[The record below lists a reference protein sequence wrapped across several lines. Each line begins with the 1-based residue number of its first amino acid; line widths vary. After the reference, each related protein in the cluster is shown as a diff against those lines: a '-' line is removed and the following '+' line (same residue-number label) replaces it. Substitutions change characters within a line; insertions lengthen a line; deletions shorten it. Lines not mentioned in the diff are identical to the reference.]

1 MSVPGLSK
9 THFKRNTE
17 IGDVKLYGSGI
28 PYIYNCNERYRSC
41 KSTKECKKIAKIT
54 QKQSMHTCV
63 YQEVRNVSFLENLFS
78 CKHRFEIRPF
88 ALLLTQCL
96 LNKIQQKR
104 YRCFPLLKRH
114 LECDL
119 KMTTLKLLEYRS
131 CILFRWFPREESI
144 TQRYSGIHIK

>member
-54 QKQSMHTCV
+54 QK
-63 YQEVRNVSFLENLFS
+63 
-78 CKHRFEIRPF
+78 
-88 ALLLTQCL
+88 
-96 LNKIQQKR
+96 
-104 YRCFPLLKRH
+104 
-114 LECDL
+114 
-119 KMTTLKLLEYRS
+119 
-131 CILFRWFPREESI
+131 
-144 TQRYSGIHIK
+144 